1 LSNIDFSKL
10 GGMGGAGGM
19 PDMSALAGAMGGAG
33 GMPDLSALAG
43 AAGGAEGE
51 GEDDVS
57 DRRRLDSDT
66 HANLHTGGPARARG
80 GRCQVQQDPGGFLN
94 TPF

>member
-1 LSNIDFSKL
+1 
-10 GGMGGAGGM
+10 MGGAGGM

-33 GMPDLSALAG
+33 GMPDLSAFAG

-57 DRRRLDSDT
+57 DRRRLYSDT
-66 HANLHTGGPARARG
+66 HANLHTGGPARA
-80 GRCQVQQDPGGFLN
+80 
-94 TPF
+94 